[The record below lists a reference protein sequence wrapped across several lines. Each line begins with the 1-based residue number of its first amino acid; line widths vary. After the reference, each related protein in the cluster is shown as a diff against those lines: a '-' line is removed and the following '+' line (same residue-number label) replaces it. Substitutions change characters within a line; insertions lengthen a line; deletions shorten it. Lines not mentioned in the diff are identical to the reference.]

1 MQALLRARA
10 EDVVRTTLYH
20 VGCPLCPST
29 HGVLNSAI
37 QAAQAHT
44 GDVVGEFAMDGRQ
57 VPIARFHGMPPPIQV
72 SGQAEAMAL
81 YAGQSVG
88 DVHAIQPAA
97 GIVAELVGGPAERTS
112 SMAARAEMA

>member
-1 MQALLRARA
+1 
-10 EDVVRTTLYH
+10 
-20 VGCPLCPST
+20 
-29 HGVLNSAI
+29 
-37 QAAQAHT
+37 
-44 GDVVGEFAMDGRQ
+44 
-57 VPIARFHGMPPPIQV
+57 
-72 SGQAEAMAL
+72 MAL